1 MIRPFQPADLDAV
14 MSLWLEGNLDA
25 HPFIP
30 CAYWEGN
37 LSAVRGLL
45 PQAEVLVAVQSG
57 QIQGF
62 IGLDGDDI
70 AGIFVARAARS
81 AGVGS
86 ALLGEAKRRRSTLRL
101 HVYRKTSARLR
112 SICAR
117 TSARKA
123 PAQTPQ
129 PARKSC
135 AWRGSPKP
143 YKTRLL
149 TKTAL
154 LVITL

>member
-37 LSAVRGLL
+37 LSAVRALL

-86 ALLGEAKRRRSTLRL
+86 ALLGEAAGAPCGSTFT
-101 HVYRKTSARLR
+101 VKTSARLR

-117 TSARKA
+117 ASSRKA
-123 PAQTPQ
+123 LVPTPQ

-143 YKTRLL
+143 HKTRLL
-149 TKTAL
+149 AKTAL

>member
-37 LSAVRGLL
+37 LSAVRALL

-101 HVYRKTSARLR
+101 HVYRKNQRALAFYRREGFLTESVGTDPATGEEEL
-112 SICAR
+112 CLAWLP
-117 TSARKA
+117 KA
-123 PAQTPQ
+123 P
-129 PARKSC
+129 
-135 AWRGSPKP
+135 
-143 YKTRLL
+143 
-149 TKTAL
+149 
-154 LVITL
+154 